1 MRYYNGL
8 ANSVF
13 DFLLAPLAFESP
25 WPGLI
30 VVSLAAAAGL
40 LLIFKLSS
48 NQERIRRK
56 KKVVFARVMELLLFR
71 HDLGVSLTACGRILA
86 TQMAYLGELA
96 LPFGIAAVMCTL
108 LIAQLAC
115 WFECRPFRVGEPIVL
130 EVELGRDAPP
140 PREFV
145 AAATPGLANVKPT
158 CSTFPRPGR
167 SIGDCEPWRRGQAGS
182 RYRPAASR
190 SGRTSSWGNDS

>member
-71 HDLGVSLTACGRILA
+71 HDLGVSLIDNGLQVIIGSDEWNKKIPILDKVITEIIA
-86 TQMAYLGELA
+86 RSEKVKA
-96 LPFGIAAVMCTL
+96 LDLRFDEAV
-108 LIAQLAC
+108 
-115 WFECRPFRVGEPIVL
+115 V
-130 EVELGRDAPP
+130 
-140 PREFV
+140 
-145 AAATPGLANVKPT
+145 VKK
-158 CSTFPRPGR
+158 
-167 SIGDCEPWRRGQAGS
+167 
-182 RYRPAASR
+182 
-190 SGRTSSWGNDS
+190 